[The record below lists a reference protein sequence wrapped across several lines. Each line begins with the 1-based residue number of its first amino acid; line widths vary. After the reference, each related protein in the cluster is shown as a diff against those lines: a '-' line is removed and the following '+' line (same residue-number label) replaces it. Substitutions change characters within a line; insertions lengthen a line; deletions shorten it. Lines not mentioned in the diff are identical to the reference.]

1 MKLKYL
7 LLFIYSSVLLNIGIS
22 QNTYCLNIST
32 TDNGSSVTFDWSLSA
47 SQVVAASI
55 EVIGTGDLN
64 GNSEIIGGF
73 GQSSYSGSFDW
84 SKSLSGIITFTID
97 DSAPLG
103 VVLPSPPNTR
113 FSPDCSIAPITLS
126 TFLATKYTDKSSK
139 LEWSTLSEFNSEYFG
154 IERSNDGASWETI
167 GKVAAAGNSNKE
179 LHYTL
184 IDDRLPFMRSN
195 EQLFYYRLRLTD
207 LDGTFKYSDIK
218 GVNFNRLYTS
228 KVNIFPNPTLDRIN
242 VDLSGLDP
250 ESGNSEISMFDMTG
264 QLILRKK
271 VAGNGIELIDTQNLS
286 PNTYNVVIRQGKR
299 IYQQRVIKL

>member
-1 MKLKYL
+1 M
-7 LLFIYSSVLLNIGIS
+7 
-22 QNTYCLNIST
+22 
-32 TDNGSSVTFDWSLSA
+32 A
-47 SQVVAASI
+47 
-55 EVIGTGDLN
+55 
-64 GNSEIIGGF
+64 
-73 GQSSYSGSFDW
+73 
-84 SKSLSGIITFTID
+84 TI
-97 DSAPLG
+97 L
-103 VVLPSPPNTR
+103 
-113 FSPDCSIAPITLS
+113 PITLS